1 MVFDY
6 FAAQNFSLKLNDLS
20 LVKEHLEKKAENQ
33 KVILFELK
41 RDSTKIIAELTEKV
55 NVLDKRIKQLKWIK
69 NFRVLSVI
77 YTLLTDELKI
87 ILIFFFENSLNL

>member
-55 NVLDKRIKQLKWIK
+55 NVLDKRIKQLK
-69 NFRVLSVI
+69 
-77 YTLLTDELKI
+77 
-87 ILIFFFENSLNL
+87 